1 MQICRVLH
9 IREAISPF
17 MFFSFYVTKNKKKI
31 SLGSARKSFTTN
43 AQSAQM
49 GNTPWQNFYFMFR
62 LSKWPWLHMHL
73 ILERIFTS
81 ALVKKIELESCIL
94 ITLTTISFPI
104 YTYDFLWLKKKL
116 DIFTTS
122 TVLHDIEY
130 NKINMIK
137 THFILQYASY
147 ITLICCFIINYICRT
162 RNT

>member
-104 YTYDFLWLKKKL
+104 YTYDFLWLKKK
-116 DIFTTS
+116 IGY
-122 TVLHDIEY
+122 LHHIYCITWHWVQQNQYDKNTFYPTICIIY
-130 NKINMIK
+130 NTYMLFY
-137 THFILQYASY
+137 H
-147 ITLICCFIINYICRT
+147 
-162 RNT
+162 